1 MSGAPVAGGAFSAR
15 LEKLIFSHRALIIA
29 TFALV
34 TVAMLVFVVRGLRID
49 ASFTK
54 QLPLKHEYMQTFVKH
69 QAEFGG
75 ANRVLIAL
83 VARDGNMFTPEFFA
97 ALKKATDRVLVMDG
111 IDRGRVQSLFT
122 PNVRYIEVVEDGI
135 QAGNVVD
142 AEFQPTPEA
151 LAEVRENILKAG
163 IVGRLVANDFSGAL
177 VSAIVLEQDAQGRPV
192 DPIAVAERLEREVR
206 DAIAGDGAAEGGPA
220 DAAGVQGGGGREGID
235 VKVVGPPVD
244 VHMIGFAKVVHDIA
258 EGALSVIIFA
268 VVTLLL
274 TVLFVWMHTQSIR
287 VAVVPVVCSVVAV
300 IWQLGTLV
308 VLGYGIDPLGLLVP
322 FLIFAIGVS
331 HGVQKIS
338 SVKEAVFEGL
348 DPEAAARLTFRQLL
362 LPAVI
367 ALLADLVGFITILYI
382 PVQVIQEMAITAS
395 IGVAIVILTD
405 LVLLPVLVS
414 FVRFDA
420 GYRDRVERRVTLL
433 NRWWH
438 NLSVITEKGP
448 SATIIALAAVLGIV
462 GFVVGKG
469 AVIGDATA
477 GVPELRPDSR
487 YNVDSRVITR
497 EFSIGVDI
505 LTVIVETREPACV
518 SHTLMKS
525 IDDFSWRMQN
535 VEGVQQVISLPL
547 VAKQAIAGWSEG
559 SLKWREIPRNPDQ
572 LTQSTRYI
580 ETSTGLLNAD
590 CKVVPVML
598 FLADH
603 RSQTIERVVAAV
615 KQWRTE
621 NPVEGA
627 AFRLATGNVG
637 VMAAT
642 NEEVKRTEFPILFG
656 VFAAVIAMCLLTFR
670 SVTGA
675 VLVFIPLALVSVLAY
690 ALMAL
695 VGIGLKISTL
705 PMVALGVGIG
715 VDYGIYLFSRM
726 QEFLRE
732 GLSVRESFE
741 RTMRVTGAS
750 IIFTGITLAIG
761 VVTWIFS
768 PLQFQADIG
777 KLLTFM
783 FLVNM
788 IGAIVLLP
796 ALATWLVRPAPPP
809 PAQGQ
814 FAPGGGAQY

>member
-1 MSGAPVAGGAFSAR
+1 MSDTSLPAR
-15 LEKLIFSHRALIIA
+15 MERLIFSHRGLIIGGFVLL
-29 TFALV
+29 TLV
-34 TVAMLVFVVRGLRID
+34 MLVLAVRGLRID

-54 QLPLKHEYMQTFVKH
+54 QLPLRHEYMQTFVKH

-83 VARDGNMFTPEFFA
+83 VARDGDMFTPEFFT

-135 QAGNVVD
+135 RAGNVVD
-142 AEFQPTPEA
+142 AEFQPTPES
-151 LAEVRENILKAG
+151 LATVRENILKAG
-163 IVGRLVANDFSGAL
+163 ILGRLVATDFSGAL

-192 DPIAVAERLEREVR
+192 DPIAVAAELEREVR
-206 DAIAGDGAAEGGPA
+206 DAIAGDGAAARGVDVQA
-220 DAAGVQGGGGREGID
+220 LAA
-235 VKVVGPPVD
+235 PVD

-258 EGALSVIIFA
+258 EGALSVILFA

-274 TVLFVWMHTQSIR
+274 TVIFVWMHTQSIR
-287 VAVVPVVCSVVAV
+287 VAVIPVACSVVAV
-300 IWQLGTLV
+300 IWQLGALV

-338 SVKEAVFEGL
+338 AVKEAVFDGL
-348 DPEAAARLTFRQLL
+348 DSEAAARLTFRQLL
-362 LPAVI
+362 LPAIV
-367 ALLADLVGFITILYI
+367 ALLADLVGFVTILYI

-395 IGVAIVILTD
+395 LGVAIVILTD

-414 FVRFDA
+414 FVRFDP
-420 GYRDRVERRVTLL
+420 GYRDRVERRNAMLG
-433 NRWWH
+433 RWWH
-438 NLSVITEKGP
+438 SLSVITERGP
-448 SATIIALAAVLGIV
+448 SAAIILLSVALGVA
-462 GFVVGKG
+462 GFWIGKG

-487 YNVDSRVITR
+487 YNVDSRIITDK
-497 EFSIGVDI
+497 FAIGVDI

-518 SHTLMKS
+518 SHSLMKS

-559 SLKWREIPRNPDQ
+559 ALKWREIPRNPDQ
-572 LTQSTRYI
+572 LAQSTRYI

-590 CKVVPVML
+590 CNVVPVML

-615 KQWRTE
+615 KQWRAE
-621 NPVEGA
+621 NPVPGA
-627 AFRLATGNVG
+627 EFRLATGNVG

-656 VFAAVIAMCLLTFR
+656 VFAAVIAMCLVTFR
-670 SVTGA
+670 SVIGA

-695 VGIGLKISTL
+695 AGIGLKISTL

-715 VDYGIYLFSRM
+715 VDYGIYLYSRM
-726 QEFLRE
+726 QEFLKQ
-732 GLSVRESFE
+732 GLPVRESFE
-741 RTMRVTGAS
+741 KTMRVTGAS

-796 ALATWLVRPAPPP
+796 ALATWLVKPAPPPP